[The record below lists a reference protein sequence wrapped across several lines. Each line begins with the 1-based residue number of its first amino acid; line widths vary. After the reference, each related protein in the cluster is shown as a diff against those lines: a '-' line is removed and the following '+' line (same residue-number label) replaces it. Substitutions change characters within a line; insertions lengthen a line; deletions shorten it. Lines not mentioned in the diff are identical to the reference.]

1 MGLFSRR
8 KKADAFEQPLKKRIK
23 ELKCRKVSF
32 EECDFDELER
42 NMRQDS
48 ASILSLKPVNYY
60 AVKNTYISASIY
72 TSADYRENYVQFRRI
87 DHESVTDTSDIF
99 PLDDVTLEKTL
110 AKVGI
115 IIDLE
120 AARAESE

>member
-8 KKADAFEQPLKKRIK
+8 KKADASEQPLKKRIK

-72 TSADYRENYVQFRRI
+72 TSTDYRENYVQLRRI
-87 DHESVTDTSDIF
+87 DHESVTDTSEIF